1 MPPAPRLTVTL
12 IPARYTALCASL
24 GLTDEPPV
32 RFVTNGKPGKFLG
45 TYWPTTNSISIFCN
59 FASIESGR
67 LIHAQGELI
76 DTLLHELKHAQ
87 QDKLHGKA
95 WYKAN
100 VVKAEN
106 EANEYAATN
115 RHLWRGVVQLKRV
128 QHGSAFSKLGRHA
141 SRRMV

>member
-1 MPPAPRLTVTL
+1 MPPAPRLKVTL
-12 IPARYTALCASL
+12 VPARYSALCQSL
-24 GLTDEPPV
+24 GLTEEPPV

-45 TYWPTTNSISIFCN
+45 MYWPATNSIDIFCN

-76 DTLLHELKHAQ
+76 DTLLHELKHAHQ
-87 QDKLHGKA
+87 KQLHGSE
-95 WYKAN
+95 WYRKN

-106 EANEYAATN
+106 EANEYAASN

-128 QHGSAFSKLGRHA
+128 QHGSAFSKLSRHA
-141 SRRMV
+141 SRQMV